1 MPQLLNNLPETVM
14 RRPQSSS
21 LHLRL
26 GIVCDFV
33 EENWPSMDLIG
44 DMLVSHL
51 GNGSPMGIEAE
62 RIRPAMSRRFSTVAA
77 VYDAVAA
84 VYDRRVEKAAFN
96 ADRLF
101 SRFWHYP
108 RFLRRCRES
117 FDIFHV
123 VDHSYAQLVL
133 ELPPGQTLVTCH
145 DLDTFRCLL
154 EPDSEPRS
162 VLFQAMVRR
171 TLRGLRKAAL
181 VVCPS
186 FATRDAL
193 LTHTLV
199 AEDRLRVVPNGA
211 HPSCSPEADPLA
223 DAEVA
228 RWLGERSAGDAD
240 LLHVGSTVPR
250 KRIDVLLRVFAEV
263 KQRFPGTRLI
273 RAGGPFTAEQESMAD
288 DLRLRDSIVVLPQ
301 LDRRFLAAVYRRAAL
316 VLLTS
321 EREGFGLPVLEAMAC
336 ATPVVASDL
345 PSVREVGGNSAVY
358 CRISR
363 IPEWADAI
371 CGLLHER
378 RDDFSRWQ
386 TRRAEAVTRAA
397 LFSWDKY
404 ALEMVKLY
412 REVAGGIPG
421 GLAS

>member
-1 MPQLLNNLPETVM
+1 
-14 RRPQSSS
+14 
-21 LHLRL
+21 
-26 GIVCDFV
+26 
-33 EENWPSMDLIG
+33 
-44 DMLVSHL
+44 
-51 GNGSPMGIEAE
+51 
-62 RIRPAMSRRFSTVAA
+62 
-77 VYDAVAA
+77 
-84 VYDRRVEKAAFN
+84 
-96 ADRLF
+96 
-101 SRFWHYP
+101 
-108 RFLRRCRES
+108 
-117 FDIFHV
+117 
-123 VDHSYAQLVL
+123 
-133 ELPPGQTLVTCH
+133 
-145 DLDTFRCLL
+145 
-154 EPDSEPRS
+154 
-162 VLFQAMVRR
+162 
-171 TLRGLRKAAL
+171 
-181 VVCPS
+181 
-186 FATRDAL
+186 
-193 LTHTLV
+193 
-199 AEDRLRVVPNGA
+199 
-211 HPSCSPEADPLA
+211 
-223 DAEVA
+223 
-228 RWLGERSAGDAD
+228 
-240 LLHVGSTVPR
+240 
-250 KRIDVLLRVFAEV
+250 
-263 KQRFPGTRLI
+263 
-273 RAGGPFTAEQESMAD
+273 MAD

>member
-21 LHLRL
+21 LQLRL
-26 GIVCDFV
+26 GVVCDFV

-62 RIRPAMSRRFSTVAA
+62 RIRPAMSRRFSAWE
-77 VYDAVAA
+77 
-84 VYDRRVEKAAFN
+84 RVNSKAAFN

-101 SRFWHYP
+101 NRFWDYP

-181 VVCPS
+181 V
-186 FATRDAL
+186 
-193 LTHTLV
+193 
-199 AEDRLRVVPNGA
+199 
-211 HPSCSPEADPLA
+211 
-223 DAEVA
+223 
-228 RWLGERSAGDAD
+228 
-240 LLHVGSTVPR
+240 
-250 KRIDVLLRVFAEV
+250 
-263 KQRFPGTRLI
+263 
-273 RAGGPFTAEQESMAD
+273 
-288 DLRLRDSIVVLPQ
+288 
-301 LDRRFLAAVYRRAAL
+301 
-316 VLLTS
+316 
-321 EREGFGLPVLEAMAC
+321 
-336 ATPVVASDL
+336 
-345 PSVREVGGNSAVY
+345 
-358 CRISR
+358 
-363 IPEWADAI
+363 
-371 CGLLHER
+371 
-378 RDDFSRWQ
+378 
-386 TRRAEAVTRAA
+386 
-397 LFSWDKY
+397 
-404 ALEMVKLY
+404 
-412 REVAGGIPG
+412 
-421 GLAS
+421 